1 MTHQVKE
8 NRTKYRGRRDLSRKL
23 NAFGIRGFN
32 EHLKSQ
38 RSGRTV
44 QIIYFSMRRKYLE
57 NSPMRRTLPRTI
69 QTVQHRQPTNQ
80 PTDPGNHPLEK
91 KKREREKIWN
101 TGKLPRTNGN
111 RLNSH
116 ESLGDSGIWHS
127 AFGKWKLNEIRSENC
142 CSSMRECLSFSL
154 PTDNVLQSDTCRP
167 TPSRARRLRALPSP
181 PLSAPPST
189 LCTRNPLVSSHFWHR
204 LHFRWNNRP
213 EAFSISITA
222 SRAPRATSV
231 TNQQR
236 HSRVI
241 GFYVMLSS
249 RELRAIRFPSGW
261 AHDIPIKALD
271 LELIKYQLLLD
282 RPLLFFFLSFFFF
295 FHSFFTRPSLIPAWY
310 QRGWWP
316 LFKRRERRRDGTK
329 VGENRIFEKLFRCCA
344 CSGRMEF
351 LLAGRERNKRLK

>member
-57 NSPMRRTLPRTI
+57 NFPNASNVAANNPNSSTS
-69 QTVQHRQPTNQ
+69 PTNQ
-80 PTDPGNHPLEK
+80 PTDRPRESPSRK
-91 KKREREKIWN
+91 KKEREKIWN